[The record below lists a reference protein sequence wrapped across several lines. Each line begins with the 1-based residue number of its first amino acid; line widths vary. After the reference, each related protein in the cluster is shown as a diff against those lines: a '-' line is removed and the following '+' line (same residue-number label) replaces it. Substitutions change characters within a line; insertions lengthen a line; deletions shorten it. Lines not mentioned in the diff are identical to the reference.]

1 MQDRPAEP
9 GCGTCQHGRTCSALR
24 RLANRELGC
33 PTLVDLLTVTAATG
47 TDWRTVL
54 ESEE

>member
-1 MQDRPAEP
+1 MHDRPAES
-9 GCGTCQHGRTCSALR
+9 GCGTCLHSSTCSALR

-47 TDWRTVL
+47 TDWRAVL
-54 ESEE
+54 ELEE